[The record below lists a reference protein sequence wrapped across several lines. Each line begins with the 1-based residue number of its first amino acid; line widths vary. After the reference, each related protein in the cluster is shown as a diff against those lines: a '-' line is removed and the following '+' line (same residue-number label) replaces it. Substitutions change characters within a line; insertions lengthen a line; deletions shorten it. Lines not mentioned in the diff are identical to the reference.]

1 MMSISTTR
9 RFRIVN
15 PAIANGR
22 PVPEGDCADR
32 AVDERRPHLDIE
44 AREGERSAGHVGRSA
59 DNRRGADESGVGPAD
74 HVRVQHLEQR
84 LEVALARGR
93 EEGVEDLALGV
104 EIGVGDRGLALHA
117 SAGAAREL
125 ARRLPKDK
133 PDRLM
138 RYFPF
143 GVGRTPVSLDG

>member
-1 MMSISTTR
+1 MK
-9 RFRIVN
+9 
-15 PAIANGR
+15 
-22 PVPEGDCADR
+22 
-32 AVDERRPHLDIE
+32 ER
-44 AREGERSAGHVGRSA
+44 
-59 DNRRGADESGVGPAD
+59 GVGPAD

-138 RYFPF
+138 RYFPAR
-143 GVGRTPVSLDG
+143 GGAHSGELGTAPSGLGCMQDQCLGARYLDIARPLPYVAG